1 MLSQLWGITGD
12 MKSDSLEQRYKIQMK
27 WNPKW
32 IRWHRHQSASV
43 IIGNEYKRYGII
55 QSCFRIWWQC
65 ESRDWVDK
73 VLPPWCNQ
81 SLEPILLM
89 IFHHNQNRS
98 QFHHALFQILT
109 KWSLEYL
116 VHGMTVI
123 PSWLVKT
130 SCKLMVNNQ
139 NTAIHI
145 FHLIW
150 IMMGISLG
158 RYASVSYW
166 WHNTD

>member
-1 MLSQLWGITGD
+1 MPMWCHHNYIILVCPSYKLEMQYAVSIMRHNRWHEIRLT
-12 MKSDSLEQRYKIQMK
+12 EQRYKIQMIK

-81 SLEPILLM
+81 SWTHPTND
-89 IFHHNQNRS
+89 FPS
-98 QFHHALFQILT
+98 QSKSIAISSCSFPNFNKVITRISCTWYDSYSILT
-109 KWSLEYL
+109 
-116 VHGMTVI
+116 
-123 PSWLVKT
+123 
-130 SCKLMVNNQ
+130 CKNFLQTN
-139 NTAIHI
+139 
-145 FHLIW
+145 
-150 IMMGISLG
+150 G
-158 RYASVSYW
+158 
-166 WHNTD
+166 